1 VSPAQTAEPIEI
13 PFGLRARLDSSNDV
27 LDEGADIPWEWA
39 FFRKGAP
46 IVKYIDSLP

>member
-27 LDEGADIPWEWA
+27 LDEGADTPL
-39 FFRKGAP
+39 KGAILRDKAEGP
-46 IVKYIDSLP
+46 AAAGPL